1 MTRYPTLD
9 EVISSEIKQ
18 DIAQRYFGFRKLI
31 EEDKLDLDEKVS
43 QYSFILEKRI
53 SFDLIRIYVL
63 LREDRLIKAF
73 LDLINLR
80 EELFYDPYLAESE
93 NIARRVLSCQE
104 FRGWTRAARFR
115 NFIFDCYQKLTFHAA
130 AYRCKVEELEQEHG
144 IIQEEI
150 RQFYRKNDIS
160 NILHFLHFLGD
171 PQVVGDMQGGLEIGL
186 AEKLAGKMQ
195 IKPPLPIEQVL
206 LVLPPLKPLD
216 EVKAELKKL
225 IVQAYEEQPAWI
237 LELFGQRHP
246 PCERREENNI
256 KN

>member
-1 MTRYPTLD
+1 MPRYPTLD
-9 EVISSEIKQ
+9 EVMSSEIKQ

-31 EEDKLDLDEKVS
+31 EEDKLDLEEKVR

-63 LREDRLIKAF
+63 LRKDRLIKAF
-73 LDLINLR
+73 LNLIDLG

-104 FRGWTRAARFR
+104 FHGWSRASRFR
-115 NFIFDCYQKLTFHAA
+115 NYILDCYQKLAFHAA
-130 AYRCKVEELEQEHG
+130 AYRSKVKELEQEHG

-150 RQFYRKNDIS
+150 RQFYQKNDIS

-171 PQVVGDMQGGLEIGL
+171 SQGAGDLQGGLEIGL
-186 AEKLAGKMQ
+186 GERLAGKMQ

-206 LVLPPLKPLD
+206 LFLPPLKPLAEIKD
-216 EVKAELKKL
+216 ELKKL
-225 IVQAYEEQPAWI
+225 IARAYKEQPVWI
-237 LELFGQRHP
+237 LELFGKRHP
-246 PCERREENNI
+246 QCERRGAGEGN
-256 KN
+256 